1 MKKALLTL
9 AAAAVVSSSY
19 GQGLITFQYFGGG
32 ANETAILLPAT
43 LGGGPANDT
52 YSVALFR
59 SADLTTPLATTTI
72 FQNTGLFQFSGSDVV
87 VPGTPANTGADLTL
101 RIWKTSAG
109 SFAAASSTPGGI
121 YGEER
126 FTSAPLG
133 GVNPT
138 PPPPALTAPDLSGAG
153 ALGFDGLTLTLVPVP
168 EPSTFALGVA
178 GLGALAM
185 MRRRKK

>member
-9 AAAAVVSSSY
+9 AAAAVVGSSY

-32 ANETAILLPAT
+32 AGETPILMP
-43 LGGGPANDT
+43 GGLTPANDT
-52 YSVALFR
+52 FTVALFR
-59 SADLTTPLATTTI
+59 SADLTTPLATTTV
-72 FQNTGLFQFSGSDVV
+72 FLSTGLFQFSGSDVV

-101 RIWKTSAG
+101 RVWQTSAG
-109 SFAAASSTPGGI
+109 SYAASQI

-153 ALGFDGLTLTLVPVP
+153 PLGFDGMILVP
-168 EPSTFALGVA
+168 EPSTYALGVA

>member
-1 MKKALLTL
+1 LTL
-9 AAAAVVSSSY
+9 AAAAVVGSSY

-32 ANETAILLPAT
+32 ANETAILLPAS

-72 FQNTGLFQFSGSDVV
+72 FQATGLFQFSGSDVV

-101 RIWKTSAG
+101 RVWLTSAG
-109 SFAAASSTPGGI
+109 SYAAATI
-121 YGEER
+121 KGEER

-153 ALGFDGLTLTLVPVP
+153 PLGFDGMVLVP
-168 EPSTFALGVA
+168 EPSTYALGVA

-185 MRRRKK
+185 MRRRKQS

>member
-9 AAAAVVSSSY
+9 AAAAVVGSSY

-32 ANETAILLPAT
+32 AGETPIFLP
-43 LGGGPANDT
+43 GGTTPANDT

-72 FQNTGLFQFSGSDVV
+72 FQATGLFQFSGSDVV

-101 RIWKTSAG
+101 RVWQTSAG
-109 SFAAASSTPGGI
+109 SYAAATI
-121 YGEER
+121 KGEER

-153 ALGFDGLTLTLVPVP
+153 PLGFDGMVLVP
-168 EPSTFALGVA
+168 EPSTYALGVA

>member
-9 AAAAVVSSSY
+9 AAAAVVGSSY

-32 ANETAILLPAT
+32 ASETPIYLPNST
-43 LGGGPANDT
+43 TPADDT
-52 YSVALFR
+52 FTVALFR
-59 SADLTTPLATTTI
+59 TSDLTTPLATTTI

-87 VPGTPANTGADLTL
+87 VPGTPANTGAALTV
-101 RIWKTSAG
+101 RVWKTSFG
-109 SFAAASSTPGGI
+109 SYANASTTVGGI
-121 YGEER
+121 YGTES

-153 ALGFDGLTLTLVPVP
+153 ALGFDGLVLTQVVP

>member
-9 AAAAVVSSSY
+9 AAAAVVGSSY

-32 ANETAILLPAT
+32 PGETPIVLPNGTA
-43 LGGGPANDT
+43 ADDT
-52 YSVALFR
+52 FTVALFR
-59 SADLTTPLATTTI
+59 SSDLATPLATTTI
-72 FQNTGLFQFSGSDVV
+72 FQNTGLFQYSGSDVV
-87 VPGTPANTGADLTL
+87 VPGTLANAAADLTL
-101 RIWKTSAG
+101 RVWKTSFG
-109 SFAAASSTPGGI
+109 SFAAASSTQGGI

-138 PPPPALTAPDLSGAG
+138 PPPPALTAPDLSGPG
-153 ALGFDGLTLTLVPVP
+153 AAGFDGLTLTIVPVP

>member
-9 AAAAVVSSSY
+9 AAAAVVGSSY

-32 ANETAILLPAT
+32 AGETAILLPNGT
-43 LGGGPANDT
+43 TPADDT
-52 YSVALFR
+52 FSVALFR
-59 SADLTTPLATTTI
+59 SSDLTTPLATTTI

-109 SFAAASSTPGGI
+109 SFAAASTTPGGI
-121 YGEER
+121 YGQER

-133 GVNPT
+133 GQNPT

>member
-9 AAAAVVSSSY
+9 AAAAVVGSTY

-32 ANETAILLPAT
+32 PGETPITYNGAPVD
-43 LGGGPANDT
+43 DT
-52 YSVALFR
+52 FTVALFR
-59 SADLTTPLATTTI
+59 TSDLTTPLATTTI

-101 RIWKTSAG
+101 RVWKTSQG
-109 SFAAASSTPGGI
+109 SYAAATI
-121 YGEER
+121 KNEER

-133 GVNPT
+133 GQNPT
-138 PPPPALTAPDLSGAG
+138 PPPPALTAPDLSGPG
-153 ALGFDGLTLTLVPVP
+153 ALGFDGMVLVP
-168 EPSTFALGVA
+168 EPSTYALGVA

>member
-9 AAAAVVSSSY
+9 AAAAVVGSSY

-32 ANETAILLPAT
+32 AGETPILMPDGT
-43 LGGGPANDT
+43 TPANDT
-52 YSVALFR
+52 FSVGLFR
-59 SADLTTPLATTTI
+59 SSDLTTPLATTTV
-72 FQNTGLFQFSGSDVV
+72 FLSTGLFQFSGSDVV

-101 RIWKTSAG
+101 RVWQTSAG
-109 SFAAASSTPGGI
+109 SYAQSAI
-121 YGEER
+121 RGEER

-138 PPPPALTAPDLSGAG
+138 PPPPALTAPDLAGAG
-153 ALGFDGLTLTLVPVP
+153 ALGFDGMVLVP
-168 EPSTFALGVA
+168 EPSTYALGVA

>member
-9 AAAAVVSSSY
+9 AAAAVVGSSY

-32 ANETAILLPAT
+32 ANETPIFLP
-43 LGGGPANDT
+43 GGTTPADDT
-52 YSVALFR
+52 FSVALFR
-59 SADLTTPLATTTI
+59 SSDLTTPLATTTI

-101 RIWKTSAG
+101 RVWKTSAG
-109 SFAAASSTPGGI
+109 SFANAQANGI
-121 YGEER
+121 WGEER

-153 ALGFDGLTLTLVPVP
+153 PLGFDGMVLVP
-168 EPSTFALGVA
+168 EPSTYALGVA